1 MKQKLWIGT
10 LGLVML
16 LGGTAVVGASGNTG
30 GSNTLGTKATSQGY
44 ITLEQAK
51 TAALKE
57 VKGHVDDIDLERK
70 QDKVY
75 YEVEIDQDNGEV
87 DVHVDA
93 ITGKVL
99 AVLNKD
105 TKDDDDD
112 HENLNSSAVASAV
125 KITSDQASS
134 IATKKVRGGKV
145 VKVELDT
152 DDNRYIYEVELRTSN
167 GEADVDIDAVTGKV
181 LSIDQ
186 DFDDHDE

>member
-10 LGLVML
+10 LGVVML
-16 LGGTAVVGASGNTG
+16 LGGTAVVGASGSTG

-44 ITLEQAK
+44 ITMEQAK

-75 YEVEIDQDNGEV
+75 YEVEIEQDNGEV
-87 DVHVDA
+87 DVQVDA
-93 ITGKVL
+93 LTGKVL

-105 TKDDDDD
+105 KKDDDDD
-112 HENLNSSAVASAV
+112 DRDDLNSSPAAVN
-125 KITSDQASS
+125 ITSDQASS
-134 IATKKVRGGKV
+134 IASKNVSGGKV

>member
-1 MKQKLWIGT
+1 MMKQKLWIGT
-10 LGLVML
+10 LGVVML
-16 LGGTAVVGASGNTG
+16 LGGTAVVGASGSTG
-30 GSNTLGTKATSQGY
+30 GSNTLGTKAASQGY
-44 ITLEQAK
+44 ITMEQAK

-75 YEVEIDQDNGEV
+75 YEVEIEQDNGEV
-87 DVHVDA
+87 DVQVDA
-93 ITGKVL
+93 KTGKVL

-105 TKDDDDD
+105 KKDDDDD
-112 HENLNSSAVASAV
+112 DRDDLNSSAAAV

-134 IATKKVRGGKV
+134 IASKNVSGGKV
-145 VKVELDT
+145 VKVELDR